1 MWVCVWSSGG
11 EHWGTYWVMNH
22 TGGYFKIL
30 SKKRKASMFCFGV
43 LSNLDCC
50 FVSVSGLY
58 YNIKWIM
65 LVIAYRNDT
74 IQENMLFKGPS
85 FMSSNVPSIPKR
97 DYKVN
102 TNILPFPTGDMK
114 LDYLM
119 TNVHSVLTLMGC
131 WITFLTLHFRWWSI
145 IL

>member
-1 MWVCVWSSGG
+1 
-11 EHWGTYWVMNH
+11 
-22 TGGYFKIL
+22 
-30 SKKRKASMFCFGV
+30 
-43 LSNLDCC
+43 
-50 FVSVSGLY
+50 
-58 YNIKWIM
+58 M

-85 FMSSNVPSIPKR
+85 FMSSNGPSNPKR

-119 TNVHSVLTLMGC
+119 TNVHSCAYIDGMLNHISDIAFLM
-131 WITFLTLHFRWWSI
+131 I
-145 IL
+145 IDNIIVVW